1 LGVTVKFVEGEFS
14 TPPVGPVKVN
24 VVAASGITGF
34 EALEAALVPAPLV
47 AVTVQVY
54 DVPLV
59 RPETLIGLVPP
70 VPVIPPQ
77 VAV

>member
-1 LGVTVKFVEGEFS
+1 MKAVEATFS
-14 TPPVGPVKVN
+14 TPPVGPVKVK
-24 VVAASGITGF
+24 VVAAGVTEFDG
-34 EALEAALVPAPLV
+34 AEAALVPAPLV

-54 DVPLV
+54 GVPLARGLTV
-59 RPETLIGLVPP
+59 MGLVVP